1 VSPFWELGRVR
12 TPVFPIHAIN
22 ILRFLLPWSARSN
35 TNGGFY
41 SEVGAMICPYCDTEY
56 TAEHPCFCQPKSMAT
71 HPEKFTLV
79 PAPDKHKGTEHPPTG
94 LSNPFW
100 N

>member
-1 VSPFWELGRVR
+1 
-12 TPVFPIHAIN
+12 
-22 ILRFLLPWSARSN
+22 
-35 TNGGFY
+35 
-41 SEVGAMICPYCDTEY
+41 MICPYCDTEY
-56 TAEHPCFCQPKSMAT
+56 TAEHPCFCQPKSMAA